1 MEVLWLGHAD
11 CHDVERAGA
20 KAANLS
26 RLAAGYRIPPGFC
39 VAAEAYARWA
49 EVTGSGLPAS
59 PTHAIPPALHDTLA
73 PAYRN
78 LAEMCGVSDPS
89 VAVRSSAVDEDG
101 ATRSFAGQHET
112 YLNIVGVDAVAE
124 ALLRCWTSVRTA
136 RPGVSPRAGRVRCG
150 SSSRGAR
157 AAACPGRRISGGV

>member
-20 KAANLS
+20 KAAHLS

-59 PTHAIPPALHDTLA
+59 PSHAIPSALYHALE
-73 PAYRN
+73 PAYRD
-78 LAEMCGVSDPS
+78 LAEVCGVSDPS

-101 ATRSFAGQHET
+101 AT
-112 YLNIVGVDAVAE
+112 
-124 ALLRCWTSVRTA
+124 
-136 RPGVSPRAGRVRCG
+136 
-150 SSSRGAR
+150 
-157 AAACPGRRISGGV
+157 